1 MAHFQKE
8 IMQSYQFSLLDMQ
21 TWQFPNVMRH
31 LASWEKACDTLES
44 FLISLST
51 CLVVSSHSQNA
62 KYLISENVANSSKKK
77 RKIISEETFHF
88 CSKKT
93 HSLAIKKSWLVSV
106 ETLSKALFSI
116 A

>member
-1 MAHFQKE
+1 
-8 IMQSYQFSLLDMQ
+8 MQ
-21 TWQFPNVMRH
+21 TWQFPNVKRH
-31 LASWEKACDTLES
+31 LVSWEKACDTLES

-51 CLVVSSHSQNA
+51 CLVVFITVKMH
-62 KYLISENVANSSKKK
+62 LISENVANSSKKK
-77 RKIISEETFHF
+77 NISGETFHF